1 MNVFTSFNE
10 AAGIRNAVVTTGTFD
25 GVHIGH
31 KTILDRLNK
40 LARQADGES
49 VLITFHPHPRVV
61 LYPESA
67 GKGLRLISSQEEKI
81 ELLRKAGLQNV
92 IIIEFTKEF
101 SRTTSEE
108 FIAEYLHGI
117 LRARVV
123 VVGHNHHFGFNQQ
136 GDYKQLWNLRS
147 KYGFDAEEIPMQEVQ
162 NEIVSSTKIREALA
176 EGYIQRANAYL
187 DHYYIII
194 GKAEQSVEDH
204 FGSGLP
210 MCFIPVT
217 EETKLTP
224 ASGIYAVTAAG
235 EAFYSKAM
243 VIVDNDMP
251 LNRRVRIHIFD
262 YDKTVPGKK
271 LTLFFH
277 KKITDLNRVLD
288 SREPTA
294 QLMSA
299 LNDIGELIF

>member
-1 MNVFTSFNE
+1 MKVYNSFE
-10 AAGIRNAVVTTGTFD
+10 AAAEIRNAVVTTGTFD

-40 LARQADGES
+40 LAREVDGES

-61 LYPESA
+61 LYPETA

-81 ELLRKAGLQNV
+81 ELLRKAGLKNV

-108 FIAEYLHGI
+108 FVEKYLYSN
-117 LRARVV
+117 LKARIV

-136 GDYKQLWNLRS
+136 GDYRQLWSLRS

-187 DHYYIII
+187 DHYYIVI
-194 GKAEQSVEDH
+194 GKARPSGDNIY
-204 FGSGLP
+204 GSGLP
-210 MCFIPVT
+210 VCDIPVT

-224 ASGIYAVTAAG
+224 APGIYAVTAAG

-243 VIVDNDMP
+243 VLIDNDMP
-251 LNRRVRIHIFD
+251 LDRRIKIHIFD
-262 YDKTVPGKK
+262 YDHTIPGKK

-277 KKITDLNRVLD
+277 KKITDLQRVSD
-288 SREPTA
+288 SREPEA
-294 QLMSA
+294 QIRSA